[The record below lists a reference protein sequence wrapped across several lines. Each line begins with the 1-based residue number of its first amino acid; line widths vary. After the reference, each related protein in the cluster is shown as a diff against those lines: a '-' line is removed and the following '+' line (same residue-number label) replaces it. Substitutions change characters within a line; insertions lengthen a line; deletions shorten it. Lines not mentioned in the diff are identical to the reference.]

1 MISLLKKYW
10 QAFRLNEVILMS
22 GFFIIGGFFAIT
34 EFNKEVAYKLIGLI
48 ILSITIVLSVYSFN
62 AAAGKSQDANNLRL
76 KNLWNL
82 SKSTFLIFAALFF
95 AFSLIISFY
104 LNIISSILTVII
116 ILLWVL
122 YSHPVIGFK
131 QKAVWGTL
139 IHFIAQILHFIMAWL
154 IFQIFS
160 WDAVLIAIYFS
171 IAFSSGHLL
180 HEIIDC
186 EVDKNSGFRTS
197 PVVFGIKKTSLLLIL
212 MLLINCVLISFLLNS
227 ETITVFAWICFFPS
241 SIIHLL
247 LVLINY
253 RNIREKAL
261 LIRNIYRPLYLVSGI
276 IYFIIILTKD
286 IC

>member
-95 AFSLIISFY
+95 AFSIIISIY

-116 ILLWVL
+116 IFLWIL
-122 YSHPVIGFK
+122 YSHPVIGLK
-131 QKAVWGTL
+131 QKAIYGTL
-139 IHFIAQILHFIMAWL
+139 IHFIGQILHFLMAWL
-154 IFQIFS
+154 IFQNFN

-180 HEIIDC
+180 HEIIDYDA
-186 EVDKNSGFRTS
+186 DKNSGFRTS
-197 PVVFGIKKTSLLLIL
+197 PVVFGIKRTSIVLLII
-212 MLLINCVLISFLLNS
+212 LIINVFLISYLYAI
-227 ETITVFAWICFFPS
+227 ETISLIAWICFFS
-241 SIIHLL
+241 ASFLHLL
-247 LVLINY
+247 LLLL
-253 RNIREKAL
+253 NIRNVKTKAL
-261 LIRNIYRPLYLVSGI
+261 LIRNIYRCLYFASGI
-276 IYFIIILTKD
+276 IYLALKLL
-286 IC
+286 